1 MATKLKLPDLGEGI
15 DDADVLTV
23 LVRNGQTVAK
33 DDPIIEV
40 ESEKATLEVPAEA
53 PGVITQILVSKGDT
67 ITVGQAILEL
77 EESDTTPDTTESD
90 TTPDTTETN
99 AAIGANEKAIPP
111 TAAPLQVDDAAD
123 PDSDTVAPNIASTT
137 LPAKQS
143 DEASTTPV
151 FAAPSVRQFA
161 REIGV
166 DIRRVRGSGPANRIS
181 IDDVKAHARTRS
193 VPETVAPLT
202 STPLPDF
209 SPFGEVTR
217 ERMNRVRRATATNI
231 TRSWSTIPH
240 ITLFDEADVTEVEAL
255 RKREKARVEASGVN
269 LTITAILLKVVA
281 AALKA
286 HPRLNSSAD
295 FTTNELVLK
304 RYYHL
309 GVATETERGL
319 FVPVLQNVDT
329 KSILEIALELNE
341 VTEQARGGRLPA
353 QRLEGASFTISNLG
367 GIGTGHFTPI
377 VNPPEV
383 GILGVGRSVER
394 PVYIDGQL
402 HPRLLLPLSLS
413 LDHRSIDGADGARFL
428 TWIVDALAQPLM
440 LAMEN

>member
-15 DDADVLTV
+15 EDADVLTV

-53 PGVITQILVSKGDT
+53 SGVITQILVSKGDT
-67 ITVGQAILEL
+67 ITVGQAILEID
-77 EESDTTPDTTESD
+77 EDDTTPVTTED
-90 TTPDTTETN
+90 NT
-99 AAIGANEKAIPP
+99 AIGANEKASLSK
-111 TAAPLQVDDAAD
+111 TAPLQANDDAEQKAD
-123 PDSDTVAPNIASTT
+123 ATPPTITSVDLPGITSGET
-137 LPAKQS
+137 LA
-143 DEASTTPV
+143 TPV

-166 DIRRVRGSGPANRIS
+166 DIRSVRGSGPANRIS
-181 IDDVKAHARTRS
+181 IDDVKAHARTRA

-209 SPFGEVTR
+209 SPFGDVTR

-255 RKREKARVEASGVN
+255 RKREKARVESSGAK

-304 RYYHL
+304 RYCHL

-329 KSILEIALELNE
+329 KSILEIALELTE

-353 QRLEGASFTISNLG
+353 QRLEGASFTVSNLG

-383 GILGVGRSVER
+383 GILGVGRAVER

-413 LDHRSIDGADGARFL
+413 LDHRAVDGADGARFL